1 MYCPGICL
9 DCLWQTLTNFNQKC
23 LNPTWDSEQTHN
35 NSEVLVFD
43 PIRSVLKWILNS
55 VCACETAEDGVQ
67 QQDLRNMIMHLQ
79 QIF

>member
-1 MYCPGICL
+1 MLGLPVA
-9 DCLWQTLTNFNQKC
+9 N
-23 LNPTWDSEQTHN
+23 LNKFQSEMSESHLGFRTDTPPVS